1 MRRKSIFVHKMLK
14 KLLTDG
20 KKIGKFRTAKLLSDN
35 DPTVPAR
42 SGEMPDSHIGP
53 SGPCAGLRKMILR
66 RK

>member
-1 MRRKSIFVHKMLK
+1 MVLFEENVKN
-14 KLLTDG
+14 LLTNDA
-20 KKIGKFRTAKLLSDN
+20 KIGTFISARLLSDN

>member
-1 MRRKSIFVHKMLK
+1 MNK
-14 KLLTDG
+14 KTIKYAKNGSFDA
-20 KKIGKFRTAKLLSDN
+20 KIGTFISARLLSDN

-42 SGEMPDSHIGP
+42 SGEMSDSHIGP

>member
-1 MRRKSIFVHKMLK
+1 MLK

-42 SGEMPDSHIGP
+42 SGEMFDSHIGP

>member
-1 MRRKSIFVHKMLK
+1 MVLFEENVK
-14 KLLTDG
+14 KLLTNG

-42 SGEMPDSHIGP
+42 SGEMSDSHIGP

>member
-1 MRRKSIFVHKMLK
+1 MVLFEENVK
-14 KLLTDG
+14 KLLTGG

>member
-1 MRRKSIFVHKMLK
+1 M
-14 KLLTDG
+14 TDG

-42 SGEMPDSHIGP
+42 SGEMFDSHIGP

>member
-1 MRRKSIFVHKMLK
+1 M
-14 KLLTDG
+14 DG